1 MPTGHKVSTRLRPR
15 EDSANQ
21 AASPPAPPPV
31 PLPASS
37 AARSASSPA
46 PATNPGLPWQE
57 EAISGWGS
65 LDASIDDDGITLNG
79 TCPKCLEL
87 TAQDISLT
95 VANPGAGG
103 GQAPSAA
110 PISIRTTLGGGV
122 QIRIPVLEAFG
133 AWVRS
138 ILSGKRVQTELPPR
152 VVAICHCSTA
162 HPQTPQ
168 GKDGCGRFGF
178 FDLTT
183 TSLTMAI
190 TPKGAP
196 DPTVKPTLQDKRWQ
210 ERADDL
216 VVQGLPQV
224 RATATLWTA
233 TIGALTGLF
242 GLGLVIKSR
251 SDLALLSAGTA
262 RWVGLFSLLAVLAAA
277 SAIWQGAVA
286 AQGTPARIW
295 GSGDSLKRW
304 YRTQAPDADIRLKRS
319 RVLTVIGLVFLI
331 LSVGFYWY
339 GTGSTKANAAYLL
352 VVTRHSGVFCGT
364 TTNSPGFLVVT
375 SPNSQS
381 QSSVPFSDLAS
392 VTAVQACP

>member
-1 MPTGHKVSTRLRPR
+1 M
-15 EDSANQ
+15 
-21 AASPPAPPPV
+21 
-31 PLPASS
+31 
-37 AARSASSPA
+37 
-46 PATNPGLPWQE
+46 PWQE
-57 EAISGWGS
+57 EAISGWAS
-65 LDASIDDDGITLNG
+65 LAASTSDDAVTLNG
-79 TCPKCLEL
+79 SCPKCLEL

-103 GQAPSAA
+103 GQAPTVA
-110 PISIRTTLGGGV
+110 PIWIRTTLGRGV
-122 QIRIPVLEAFG
+122 QIRFPVLEAFG
-133 AWVRS
+133 AWLRS

-178 FDLTT
+178 LDLTIAL
-183 TSLTMAI
+183 LTMAI
-190 TPKGAP
+190 TPQDPA

-216 VVQGLPQV
+216 IVQGLPQV

-251 SDLALLSAGTA
+251 SDLALLSPGTA
-262 RWVGLFSLLAVLAAA
+262 RWVGLFSLLAVGTAAA
-277 SAIWQGAVA
+277 AIWQGALA

-295 GSGDSLKRW
+295 GSGDSLKKW
-304 YRTQAPDADIRLKRS
+304 YQGQAPAADNRLKRS
-319 RVLTVIGLVFLI
+319 RVLTVISLVFLI

-352 VVTRHSGVFCGT
+352 VVTRHAGVFCGR

-375 SPNSQS
+375 SANSQS
-381 QSSVPFSDLAS
+381 QSSIPFNDLAS
-392 VTAVQACP
+392 VTAVQTCP